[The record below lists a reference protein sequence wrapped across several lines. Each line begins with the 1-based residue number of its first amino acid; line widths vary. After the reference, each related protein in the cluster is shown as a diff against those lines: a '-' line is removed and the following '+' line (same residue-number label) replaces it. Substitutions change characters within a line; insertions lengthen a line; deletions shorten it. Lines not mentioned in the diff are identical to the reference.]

1 MTKAWY
7 EVELYDDDDE
17 LMTVECLVDTYAE
30 KDPYGTGDSPTLY
43 VNNIIRAEHEG
54 VAIAL
59 NNHQEENAIEQV
71 LQQLA
76 DEAIYGG

>member
-7 EVELYDDDDE
+7 EVEVYNDDDE
-17 LMTVECLVDTYAE
+17 LMKVECLVDTYAE

-54 VAIAL
+54 VTIEL
-59 NNHQEENAIEQV
+59 NDYQEEKAIDQV

-76 DEAIYGG
+76 DEMIHGY